1 MQPAQKVTPELAQ
14 KLAHAHALGV
24 SFRALARLYGITPS
38 LAHRRVTRTNRR
50 SATQPER
57 PRTEHET
64 FGHAEPGSQTDAD
77 PEWLAQF
84 RAGERWLHCP
94 REDWVAFMLEESER
108 PGNPVYRA
116 AHA

>member
-1 MQPAQKVTPELAQ
+1 MQPAQKVTQELAQ
-14 KLAHAHALGV
+14 ELARSHTLGV

-38 LAHRRVTRTNRR
+38 LAHRHVTRANRR

-57 PRTEHET
+57 PRTKHET
-64 FGHAEPGSQTDAD
+64 FGHAEPGSQTDAE

-84 RAGERWLHCP
+84 QPGGCWLHHP